1 MINSERVNGKFQ
13 KPTKEEIMEIIIFM
27 EKEILKYKKK
37 VAKQN
42 KANEAFASKPKQNQS
57 DPSS

>member
-1 MINSERVNGKFQ
+1 MAKNEVKKIKVSRPTKDEMAKINS
-13 KPTKEEIMEIIIFM
+13 FM

-42 KANEAFASKPKQNQS
+42 KANEAIALKPKQQ
-57 DPSS
+57 